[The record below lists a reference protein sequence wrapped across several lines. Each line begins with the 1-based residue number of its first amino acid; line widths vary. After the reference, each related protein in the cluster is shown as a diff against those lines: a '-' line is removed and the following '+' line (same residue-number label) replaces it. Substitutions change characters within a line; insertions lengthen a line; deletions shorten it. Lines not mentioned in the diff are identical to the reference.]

1 MPKPRL
7 PSDLTRPQEKV
18 TYCRNKAVELLNAG
32 SAARDAENR
41 LALLQLSEQW
51 MQLALFYEKKAKEG

>member
-1 MPKPRL
+1 MPKPKL
-7 PSDLTRPQEKV
+7 PSDLTQPQEKA

-32 SAARDAENR
+32 SGARETENK

-51 MQLALFYEKKAKEG
+51 MQLALFYEKKAKES